1 MNKTVTC
8 NISGIIFN
16 LEENGYDVLRNYLS
30 RLKTHLG
37 NQEGHEE
44 IYSDIE
50 MRIAELFMQ
59 RISSIKQAIT
69 DLDVDE
75 TISILGKPEDYIDEE
90 NTDTNSS
97 TNHKEFE
104 ANKSNDQHVNQTPK
118 SFMRDPEDG
127 IIAGVC
133 KGLSLYLG
141 IDLVIVRGIFVA
153 LFFLTGIGVGLY
165 IILWIITPKAKTN
178 ADKLKMKGEPVTVDT
193 IKKEVQDAAER
204 VKDFSKSKETRDKIN
219 AVKTKGEQF
228 INPIKRI
235 FGVFLITIS
244 TLGIIGFLTVTL
256 TSIGIFTSDD
266 GEKLISLYEFS
277 SVVFRSNSQSILG
290 WIGLLATAL
299 IPLIFFLII
308 GINLTLNIQTSRL
321 KYNFGILFVFWII
334 GIGMLSITGFQ
345 LAREFTHEVESEELI
360 SSHHTSTLIVN
371 IPNSYIENNHAKI
384 KLKDNDLSNI
394 ILLNDDYIKTN
405 YISIKLTHS
414 KDSLFHVYSE
424 KTAHGISR
432 KKAYERIS
440 SIEHAIGIDSSNVV
454 INPFYTYPIADKLRG
469 QSIQI
474 RIEVPENGNIEWLG
488 DKKQVSIYNRLRK

>member
-178 ADKLKMKGEPVTVDT
+178 ADKLKMKGEP
-193 IKKEVQDAAER
+193 
-204 VKDFSKSKETRDKIN
+204 
-219 AVKTKGEQF
+219 
-228 INPIKRI
+228 
-235 FGVFLITIS
+235 
-244 TLGIIGFLTVTL
+244 VTL

-440 SIEHAIGIDSSNVV
+440 SIEHAIGIDSSNIV
-454 INPFYTYPIADKLRG
+454 INPFYTYPIVDKLRG

-488 DKKQVSIYNRLRK
+488 DKKQVSIYNRLKK